1 MTAGTGFAGTNML
14 RLVRQQELEF
24 YTLPFAGF
32 RERKGVFVMLL
43 KEARDGFLFD
53 CECRHLAKGS
63 IRNYRAETK
72 FLIEF
77 LELKQITEVEEV
89 KAHHIRDFMKQKQD
103 SGNTACYVNDILKAC
118 KTWFNYLVEEDY
130 AVSSMGRSRVV
141 DEILISYLFSPPAC
155 QTLEQVI

>member
-1 MTAGTGFAGTNML
+1 
-14 RLVRQQELEF
+14 LVRQQELEF

-72 FLIEF
+72 FLMEF

-89 KAHHIRDFMKQKQD
+89 KAHHIRNFMKQKQD

-130 AVSSMGRSRVV
+130 AISSMGRSRVV

-155 QTLEQVI
+155 QTLEQVM

>member
-1 MTAGTGFAGTNML
+1 MTASIGFAGTNML
-14 RLVRQQELEF
+14 RLARQQDIEF
-24 YTLPFAGF
+24 NTLPFAGF
-32 RERKGVFVMLL
+32 RERKGVFIMLL

>member
-1 MTAGTGFAGTNML
+1 MF
-14 RLVRQQELEF
+14 
-24 YTLPFAGF
+24 
-32 RERKGVFVMLL
+32 FVMLL

-72 FLIEF
+72 FLMEF
-77 LELKQITEVEEV
+77 LELKQITEVEDV

-118 KTWFNYLVEEDY
+118 KTSLLKQQILL
-130 AVSSMGRSRVV
+130 SSCNAWGESVHKMRMIQS
-141 DEILISYLFSPPAC
+141 ICIF
-155 QTLEQVI
+155 

>member
-1 MTAGTGFAGTNML
+1 MTASIGFAGTNML
-14 RLVRQQELEF
+14 RLVRQQDNEF
-24 YTLPFAGF
+24 NTFPFAGF
-32 RERKGVFVMLL
+32 RERKGVFIMLL
-43 KEARDGFLFD
+43 REARDGFLFD
-53 CECRHLAKGS
+53 WECRHLAKGS

-72 FLIEF
+72 FLMEF

-155 QTLEQVI
+155 QTLEQVM